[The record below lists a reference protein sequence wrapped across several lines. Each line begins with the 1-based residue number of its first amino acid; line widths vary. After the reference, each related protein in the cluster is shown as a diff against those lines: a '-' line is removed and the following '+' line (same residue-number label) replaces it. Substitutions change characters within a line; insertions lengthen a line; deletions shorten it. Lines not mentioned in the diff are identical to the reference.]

1 MAAAAAT
8 SFRSGSMRLAVV
20 SGPMCAAVIVVL
32 VAVPSQASK
41 SCMTQGEARAQ
52 LPTAHLY
59 WHGPG
64 HCWDATAPR
73 HGLVHRIKQ
82 QEHREAQVE
91 EPKESGAKWREAQV
105 EEPKESAAKWRDSM
119 SEMLADEA
127 AAAAPVLRTAPQADG
142 ASEAPSPGPNWLDR
156 WVDITQVV
164 PSALLAL
171 GPDPVEIT
179 PATGLKV
186 ELLVTPTRVVFAFLA
201 LVLTIAV
208 IELIFRSTI
217 RDGRR
222 S

>member
-8 SFRSGSMRLAVV
+8 SFRSGTMRLAVV

-32 VAVPSQASK
+32 VAVPSHASK

-52 LPTAHLY
+52 FSTAHLY
-59 WHGPG
+59 WHGSG

-73 HGLVHRIKQ
+73 QAFVHRIKQ
-82 QEHREAQVE
+82 PEHREARVE
-91 EPKESGAKWREAQV
+91 EPKE
-105 EEPKESAAKWRDSM
+105 PDPKWRDAM

-127 AAAAPVLRTAPQADG
+127 SATAPVFRVAPQAND
-142 ASEAPSPGPNWLDR
+142 ASEAPSADPNWLDR
-156 WVDITQVV
+156 WVDITQVA
-164 PSALLAL
+164 PSALFAQ

-179 PATGLKV
+179 PAAGLKV
-186 ELLVTPTRVVFAFLA
+186 ELLVTPSRVIFAFLA

-217 RDGRR
+217 REGRR
-222 S
+222 

>member
-1 MAAAAAT
+1 
-8 SFRSGSMRLAVV
+8 MRLAVV

-91 EPKESGAKWREAQV
+91 EPKESGAKWR
-105 EEPKESAAKWRDSM
+105 DSM

-127 AAAAPVLRTAPQADG
+127 AAAVPVLRTAPQAAG